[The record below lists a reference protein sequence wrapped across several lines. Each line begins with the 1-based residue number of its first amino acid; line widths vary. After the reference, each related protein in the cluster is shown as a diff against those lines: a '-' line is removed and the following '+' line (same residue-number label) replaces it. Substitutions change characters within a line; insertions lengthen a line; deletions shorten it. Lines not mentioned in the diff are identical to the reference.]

1 MNEVANKPEYLAR
14 LQDAIQHTHR
24 CGAVFVET
32 VAVDEVFQ
40 GKTVWKGEVEV
51 FLVTHPRAN
60 HVTPGAITMTRA
72 SGLLPFW
79 KSPR

>member
-1 MNEVANKPEYLAR
+1 
-14 LQDAIQHTHR
+14 
-24 CGAVFVET
+24 